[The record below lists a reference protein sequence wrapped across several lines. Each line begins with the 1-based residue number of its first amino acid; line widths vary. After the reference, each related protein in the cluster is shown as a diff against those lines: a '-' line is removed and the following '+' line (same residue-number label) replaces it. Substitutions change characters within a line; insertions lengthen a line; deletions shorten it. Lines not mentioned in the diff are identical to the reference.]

1 MIARDALGR
10 ATVRAERV
18 AEPLRID
25 GRLDEAVYARVPP
38 MSDFI
43 QNEPDEGAPANEKTD
58 VWILFD
64 DAHFYIV
71 GRCWETEPD
80 RLVANEMRRDNF
92 GIVRND
98 NFAWSIDTFFDRRN
112 GFLFEVNPIGGRL
125 DGQITNETQVNSD
138 WNPIWEVRTGLFD
151 GGWVMEAAIPFKSL
165 RYSPGRDQTWGLQVR
180 RRSRWRN
187 EISYLTPIPAALS
200 GRGHF
205 QVSLG
210 AALVGLEAPP
220 GSRNIEIKPYAIADL
235 TSDLSA
241 TPAISNRIGGDGG
254 LDFKY
259 GITQNLTADVT
270 VNTDFAQVEADEQQ
284 VNLTRVK
291 IGRASWRERV

>member
-1 MIARDALGR
+1 M
-10 ATVRAERV
+10 
-18 AEPLRID
+18 
-25 GRLDEAVYARVPP
+25 
-38 MSDFI
+38 
-43 QNEPDEGAPANEKTD
+43 
-58 VWILFD
+58 
-64 DAHFYIV
+64 
-71 GRCWETEPD
+71 
-80 RLVANEMRRDNF
+80 
-92 GIVRND
+92 
-98 NFAWSIDTFFDRRN
+98 
-112 GFLFEVNPIGGRL
+112 
-125 DGQITNETQVNSD
+125 
-138 WNPIWEVRTGLFD
+138 RTGLFD

-235 TSDLSA
+235 TSDLFPPRRRSR
-241 TPAISNRIGGDGG
+241 TGLGGDGG

-259 GITQNLTADVT
+259 GVTQNLTADVT

-284 VNLTRVK
+284 VNLTRFSLFFPEK
-291 IGRASWRERV
+291 REFFLREPRGCSPSAGRGPGRSARAATRPSCSTAAASG